1 MGADWSGVTFD
12 HAIDMA
18 TGHFA
23 DAYYLRDEDSDAERR
38 FLNAESYQDKIRFA
52 FEAFPKKAA
61 PGTTWV
67 YHTNDTFIV
76 TQAMQNLVGR
86 DLFDLVRDDVFAP
99 LGVSKGGH
107 TTLRTDNSPTGR
119 ALGGWGLFFTTDDIA
134 KIAGFLNRG
143 DGKIGGQQV
152 LDAARVRESMFRG
165 EDLGLPIADL
175 PNVRVPGT
183 WHYGNGFWGKL
194 MTPAEFPV
202 YPCQFMVSRMG
213 GFGGIS
219 VVMMPNGTVFYVW
232 SDNDEFG
239 WYSAVAESHKLA
251 SQCGPVAPR
260 ARLRGADS
268 RRPSGR

>member
-1 MGADWSGVTFD
+1 M
-12 HAIDMA
+12 
-18 TGHFA
+18 
-23 DAYYLRDEDSDAERR
+23 
-38 FLNAESYQDKIRFA
+38 
-52 FEAFPKKAA
+52 
-61 PGTTWV
+61 
-67 YHTNDTFIV
+67 
-76 TQAMQNLVGR
+76 
-86 DLFDLVRDDVFAP
+86 RDDVFVP
-99 LGVSKGGH
+99 LGVSKGGQ

-165 EDLGLPIADL
+165 EDLGLAIADL

-251 SQCGPVAPR
+251 SQCG
-260 ARLRGADS
+260 GAQS
-268 RRPSGR
+268 